1 MKATN
6 KTARVLPVVAATG
19 SRQIGGAQ
27 PTVAADPANR
37 KFKVELELTVK
48 DAEAIIRAR
57 REVRKDTLKRD
68 LGSRKR
74 ADLQA
79 VDAVNGLIML
89 VARVLEDEGRDTT
102 SENFDGRP

>member
-6 KTARVLPVVAATG
+6 VTPRVAPQRAPTG
-19 SRQIGGAQ
+19 SRQIGGAVTT
-27 PTVAADPANR
+27 PVDPADR
-37 KFKVELELTVK
+37 KFNVNLVLTVK

-57 REVRKDTLKRD
+57 RDVRKSTLKRD

-89 VARVLEDEGRDTT
+89 VARVLEDEGRDTS